1 MGERVLCCPIVI
13 PAPLPTSTG
22 SGCTF
27 WVDHLTASVF
37 DLAPR
42 RPEAQ
47 AMTGTD
53 PYVGEILGHLGVET
67 TEIRELS
74 PPSAAAAPVN

>member
-1 MGERVLCCPIVI
+1 
-13 PAPLPTSTG
+13 
-22 SGCTF
+22 
-27 WVDHLTASVF
+27 
-37 DLAPR
+37 
-42 RPEAQ
+42 
-47 AMTGTD
+47 MTGTD